1 MHDGQSRG
9 QAQALMP
16 LPRIVRLVRCCT
28 LSTPQKLRL
37 PRPAIEGPPVIP
49 PIHSSSSP
57 PATHATMAPVP
68 SSTSPPPV
76 IENAQSVAL
85 AKAGQVDG
93 STPGLGAGKT
103 FSRQSE
109 LPKLPIPKLTDTANR
124 YLSSLS
130 ALQAPEE
137 HAATKQVVE
146 RFLAE
151 GGEGAA
157 LQKHLEEYASG
168 RVSYIE
174 EFWDDS
180 YLQASE
186 SVVLNLN
193 PFFILEDDPTPSR
206 GSQLMR
212 STSLILASL
221 AFIHDLRTGTLEP
234 DAVRGTPLDMYQ

>member
-1 MHDGQSRG
+1 
-9 QAQALMP
+9 
-16 LPRIVRLVRCCT
+16 
-28 LSTPQKLRL
+28 
-37 PRPAIEGPPVIP
+37 
-49 PIHSSSSP
+49 
-57 PATHATMAPVP
+57 MAPVATNP
-68 SSTSPPPV
+68 GSTSPPPV

-85 AKAGQVDG
+85 AKSGQVDG
-93 STPGLGAGKT
+93 STTGLGAGKT

-109 LPKLPIPKLTDTANR
+109 LPKLPIPKLEDTAKR
-124 YLSSLS
+124 YLSSLE
-130 ALQAPEE
+130 ALQSTEE
-137 HAATKQVVE
+137 HAQTKQVVE
-146 RFLAE
+146 RFVS
-151 GGEGAA
+151 GEGQE
-157 LQKHLEEYASG
+157 LQKHLEEYASS
-168 RVSYIE
+168 RISYIE